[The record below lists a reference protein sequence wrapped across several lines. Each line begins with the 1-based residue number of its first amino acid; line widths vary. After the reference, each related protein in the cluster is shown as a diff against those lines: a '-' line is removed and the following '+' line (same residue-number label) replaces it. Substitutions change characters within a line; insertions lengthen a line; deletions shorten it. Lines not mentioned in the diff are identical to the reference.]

1 MILKL
6 DTVILGD
13 TYDSETLLLPSKGAD
28 VVVHECTILE
38 EDASEAV
45 KRYHSTASEFKR
57 ENFSKILFFFII
69 MCNISSRHLITIVI
83 AMAGHFARAI
93 DARCLVLT
101 HFSCK
106 FEVNFAYDKTSSF
119 LFFLI

>member
-1 MILKL
+1 MLYLCLISRPWLIFFNDS

-45 KRYHSTASEFKR
+45 KRYHSTASECKR
-57 ENFSKILFFFII
+57 EFQ
-69 MCNISSRHLITIVI
+69 
-83 AMAGHFARAI
+83 
-93 DARCLVLT
+93 
-101 HFSCK
+101 
-106 FEVNFAYDKTSSF
+106 
-119 LFFLI
+119 